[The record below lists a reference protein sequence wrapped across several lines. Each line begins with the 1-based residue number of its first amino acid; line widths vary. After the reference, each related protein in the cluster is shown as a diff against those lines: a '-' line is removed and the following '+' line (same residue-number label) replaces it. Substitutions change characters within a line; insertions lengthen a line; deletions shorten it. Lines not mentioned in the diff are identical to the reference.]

1 MSQKLLGISIVLFG
15 LLFTFSCKKYKP
27 DTLEGDLSYLVGT
40 WDWDSTFH
48 RINGCTGSGMV
59 TEETIFPLDN
69 QFSLLFEEEG
79 YVSFFANDSLLRREG
94 IRVDFFNKNESN
106 INNVSLSLGGNMN
119 DVISASGTEETNI
132 FLRFPFES
140 NDTGCEDHL
149 NYFSKR

>member
-27 DTLEGDLSYLVGT
+27 DT
-40 WDWDSTFH
+40 WDSTFH

-140 NDTGCEDHL
+140 NDTGWCEDHL